1 MEELHN
7 KSSDDNKDK
16 LQKREDAMG
25 HNNEVITKLFRQA
38 KPVKVTLDN
47 LPNIVDK
54 IEQKAKLH
62 DMAAQILLTIDKLE
76 KQ

>member
-1 MEELHN
+1 
-7 KSSDDNKDK
+7 
-16 LQKREDAMG
+16 MG
-25 HNNEVITKLFRQA
+25 HNNEVITKLFKQA

-54 IEQKAKLH
+54 IEQKAKVH
-62 DMAAQILLTIDKLE
+62 DMAAQILLTMDKLE